1 MLIENGAE
9 PFVKSLDTNSTDV
22 SYASRIPTVTAPAS
36 DGVINLV
43 PGTSGLTP
51 TAILVM
57 PFGAGADN
65 STASVRVIGWDNIGS
80 LWIPTLLCEYDC
92 TFSAAIGIAGQ
103 SVINTD
109 RFADGFALVANQ
121 GVDAQ
126 GTTKVAPANDVP
138 GHFTVSVKGCKKV
151 ELVYKVGTAT
161 NANALYRAY

>member
-1 MLIENGAE
+1 MLIQNNAE

-22 SYASRIPTVTAPAS
+22 AYASRIPTVTAPSS

-43 PGTSGLTP
+43 PGTSGVTP
-51 TAILVM
+51 STLLVM

-65 STASVRVIGWDNIGS
+65 STISVRVLGWVNIGS
-80 LWIPTLLCEYDC
+80 LWIPTVLCEYDC
-92 TFSAAIGIAGQ
+92 TLSAAVGIAGQ

-109 RFADGFALVANQ
+109 RIADGFSLVANQ

-126 GTTKVAPANDVP
+126 GTTKVAPANDTP
-138 GHFTVSVKGCKKV
+138 GHFTVNVKGCKKV